1 MRKNKF
7 AAEHIHI
14 RVTEDEKSRITD
26 AARDAGMTVSELGRT
41 LLLSA
46 DAERNAKAL
55 YMYESIE
62 KNMK

>member
-1 MRKNKF
+1 MRKNKC

-14 RVTEDEKSRITD
+14 RVTEDEKSRIAD

-41 LLLSA
+41 LFLSA
-46 DAERNAKAL
+46 DAERNAKAIF
-55 YMYESIE
+55 MYESIE